1 MQMKLVLASKS
12 PNSSVYSSETETL
25 DHYFRVSNLPA
36 IKQLFEA
43 NPEKLNHKEPRRGWS
58 PLFRA
63 VMYGSI
69 EITRFLLDSGA
80 APNEMN
86 NLGETPLHQAADNC
100 LCEIAEVLLAYG
112 AEPNIQQTDGNTPL
126 HNAVLRSNIEIAELF
141 LKNGADPNIQDLLV
155 IFIKFGKTC
164 LHLASELEHQEMIDL
179 LIQYNASQEI
189 KDFSGKVADLRVNN
203 YVNDDSSE
211 ELPAKA
217 QQVYSIGSYQESDSL
232 YLWLKKRRLEE
243 IFPMLVKN
251 GYSDITG
258 LMEKMNSEESL
269 KEVDL
274 SNMRIKKQG
283 LRVRLLYKLE
293 EECIKRTNQATKIR
307 HKYYPDLQG
316 FLEDYEMQGLY
327 DKLTSQG
334 FYFIEDLIYLDQKCK
349 LTEALSLMNIKD
361 QDIFKLKVLI
371 DNICSDTG
379 ERAIDSTRRIANTGK
394 VGDCGFCC
402 AFKSIFN

>member
-1 MQMKLVLASKS
+1 
-12 PNSSVYSSETETL
+12 
-25 DHYFRVSNLPA
+25 
-36 IKQLFEA
+36 
-43 NPEKLNHKEPRRGWS
+43 
-58 PLFRA
+58 
-63 VMYGSI
+63 MYGSL

-80 APNEMN
+80 IPNEKN

-100 LCEIAEVLLAYG
+100 LYEIAEVLLSYG
-112 AEPNIQQTDGNTPL
+112 AKPNIQQTDGNTPL

-141 LKNGADPNIQDLLV
+141 LKSGADPNIQDILV

-179 LIQYNASQEI
+179 LIKYNADQDI
-189 KDFSGKVADLRVNN
+189 KDLSGKVADLRVNH

-217 QQVYSIGSYQESDSL
+217 QQVYSLGSYQESDSL

-243 IFPMLVKN
+243 IFPLLVKN

-258 LMEKMNSEESL
+258 LLEKMNSEEPI
-269 KEVDL
+269 EEIDL
-274 SNMRIKKQG
+274 LNMRIKKQG
-283 LRVRLLYKLE
+283 HRVRLLYKLE
-293 EECIKRTNQATKIR
+293 EECAKKDNPSAKIR
-307 HKYYPDLQG
+307 QKHYPDLQG
-316 FLEDYEMQGLY
+316 FLEDYQMQGIY

-334 FYFIEDLIYLDQKCK
+334 FYYIEDFAYLDQKCK
-349 LTEALSLMNIKD
+349 LTEALSLINIKD
-361 QDIFKLKVLI
+361 QDIFKLKVLL
-371 DNICSDTG
+371 DNIHSDTG
-379 ERAIDSTRRIANTGK
+379 ERAIDSARRHTNTGK